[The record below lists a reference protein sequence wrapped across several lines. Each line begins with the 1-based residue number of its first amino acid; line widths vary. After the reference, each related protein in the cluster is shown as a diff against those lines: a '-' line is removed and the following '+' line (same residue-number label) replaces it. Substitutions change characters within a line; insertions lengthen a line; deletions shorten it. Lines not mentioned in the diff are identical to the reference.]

1 MAVPYSVEFT
11 ERAARARDSLPAERR
26 DLLERGLAILVTD
39 PRHKLSHS
47 LSGDETA
54 REIALSRNLVI
65 EYVVSDGKLVVLVV
79 TVIDLTDVLI
89 EE

>member
-1 MAVPYSVEFT
+1 MLPYSVEFT
-11 ERAARARDSLPAERR
+11 ERAARVRDSLSAERL

-39 PRHKLSHS
+39 PRHKFSHPV
-47 LSGDETA
+47 SGDETT
-54 REIALSRNLVI
+54 REIALSRNLFI
-65 EYVVSDGKLVVLVV
+65 EYVISDGKLVVLVL

>member
-1 MAVPYSVEFT
+1 MPYSVEFT
-11 ERAARARDSLPAERR
+11 ERAARVRDSLPADRR

-39 PRHKLSHS
+39 PRHKLSHPV
-47 LSGDETA
+47 SGDETT

-65 EYVVSDGKLVVLVV
+65 EYVISDGKVVVLLV

>member
-1 MAVPYSVEFT
+1 MLPYSVEFT
-11 ERAARARDSLPAERR
+11 ERAAQVRDGLPAERR

-39 PRHKLSHS
+39 PRHKLSHPV
-47 LSGDETA
+47 SGDEKT
-54 REIALSRNLVI
+54 REIALSRNLFI
-65 EYVVSDGKLVVLVV
+65 EYVISDGKLVVLVL

>member
-1 MAVPYSVEFT
+1 VPPRCATACPPSDGDCSNAVC
-11 ERAARARDSLPAERR
+11 
-26 DLLERGLAILVTD
+26 ILVTD

-47 LSGDETA
+47 VGSDDVT
-54 REIALSRNLVI
+54 REIALSRNLFI
-65 EYVVSDGKLVVLVV
+65 EYVISDGKLVVLDL

>member
-1 MAVPYSVEFT
+1 MLPHSVEFT
-11 ERAARARDSLPAERR
+11 ERAAHVRDSLPTERR

-39 PRHKLSHS
+39 PRHKLSHPVG
-47 LSGDETA
+47 GDETT
-54 REIALSRNLVI
+54 REIALSRNLFI
-65 EYVVSDGKLVVLVV
+65 EYVISDGKLVVLVL